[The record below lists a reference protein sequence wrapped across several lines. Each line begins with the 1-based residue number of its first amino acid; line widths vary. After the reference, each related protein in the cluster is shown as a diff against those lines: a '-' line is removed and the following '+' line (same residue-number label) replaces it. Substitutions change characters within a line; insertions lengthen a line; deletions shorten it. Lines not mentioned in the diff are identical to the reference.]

1 MDNSFESILDRDVSH
16 LVEAISEC
24 YEEGTLLFLEADF
37 PSFRAQL
44 DRAEERLGRLRHDLL
59 AGSETLAEWRAALE
73 ELRGLWEL
81 AGQVLREHADR
92 EAIDA
97 ADEIQLVGA
106 EA

>member
-24 YEEGTLLFLEADF
+24 YEEGTLPFLEAHF

-44 DRAEERLGRLRHDLL
+44 DLAEEQLGRLRHDLL
-59 AGSETLAEWRAALE
+59 SGSETLAEWRAALD

-81 AGQVLREHADR
+81 AGEILREHAHR
-92 EAIDA
+92 EAIEA
-97 ADEIQLVGA
+97 AEEVQLVGA